1 MKSKKKGRTAP
12 PGVLPTLFQQL
23 AKHPDKLFTG
33 AFRKQYGALC
43 FRYKNGGDA
52 VEILV
57 ITSRYT
63 GRWVIPKGW
72 PMKKKKPY
80 QAAATEAWE
89 EAGVRGKTRK
99 DPVGSYVYLKELDD
113 GDVAPVIVE
122 MYQVEVTK
130 IRAEFK
136 EKGQRVAD
144 WVSPDEAARRVREIE
159 LKSLLVNFKP
169 LAD

>member
-1 MKSKKKGRTAP
+1 MKSKRKGGKSRPVTP
-12 PGVLPTLFQQL
+12 PTLFQQL

-43 FRYKNGGDA
+43 FRYRKSD
-52 VEILV
+52 EEIDILV
-57 ITSRYT
+57 ITSRDT

-72 PMKKKKPY
+72 PMKKKKPH

-89 EAGVRGKTRK
+89 EAGVRGKANKT
-99 DPVGSYVYLKELDD
+99 PVGSYVYLKELDD

-122 MYQVEVTK
+122 MYQVEVTETQ
-130 IRAEFK
+130 ADFK
-136 EKGQRVAD
+136 EKGQRVIA

-169 LAD
+169 LPR